1 MKVIIK
7 ISFLLIIVVSSLF
20 AQRNYTFG
28 WHDESIKID
37 QLERHFR
44 IFIPRELPS
53 KAPILFVF
61 HSSNSGMENVFNNGD
76 GFNEWP
82 NLAEKEKFIIIAP
95 NGVNSINGET
105 LGSNQKWNDCRKNPG
120 ELPKTDDVQ
129 FVEKLIVWSQENLD
143 INKYRIYVAGI
154 ENGGMMVYRL
164 MLEIGEKI
172 AGAAVFFANM
182 PEDSEC
188 TPSEIP
194 IPVFIMNSKDDP
206 LVPYEGG
213 MLAGDKGKV
222 ISAEATLNY
231 WVSLNHLNTQKRT
244 TKLFDDI
251 NSGDNSRIIKN
262 EFDRPHENPPVVF
275 NVITNAGHV
284 VPSIKYGLGDSQ
296 LLKILGN
303 QNRDLEAVVEAWKFL
318 RRFEK

>member
-1 MKVIIK
+1 MNIIIK
-7 ISFLLIIVVSSLF
+7 LFCLILISVSTVFS
-20 AQRNYTFG
+20 QRNYSFG

-44 IFIPRELPS
+44 IFIPRELPNR
-53 KAPILFVF
+53 APILFIF
-61 HSSNSGMENVFNNGD
+61 HSSNSGMENVFNTGD

-82 NLAEKEKFIIIAP
+82 NLAEREKFIIIAP
-95 NGVNSINGET
+95 NGVNPVNGET
-105 LGSNQKWNDCRKNPG
+105 LGSNQKWNDCRKKPE
-120 ELPKTDDVQ
+120 ELPETNDVQ
-129 FVEKLIVWSQENLD
+129 FVEELIDWSQENLD
-143 INKYRIYVAGI
+143 INENRVYISGI

-164 MLEIGEKI
+164 MLELGEKI

-188 TPSEIP
+188 TSSEIP
-194 IPVFIMNSKDDP
+194 IPIFIMNSKDDP
-206 LVPYEGG
+206 LVPYNGG
-213 MLAGDKGKV
+213 MLAGDKGK
-222 ISAEATLNY
+222 ISSAEATLNY

-251 NSGDNSRIIKN
+251 NPNDNSRIIKN
-262 EFDRPHENPPVVF
+262 EFDRPLENPPVVF
-275 NVITNAGHV
+275 NVIINAGHV

-318 RRFEK
+318 KGFEK